1 MKKEDA
7 IKKLEFEKRWGY
19 QSPLELFSKE
29 MEPFPLVEQINKGID
44 DFVVR
49 SVVNVGLNIDKA
61 ELLKALRYDRQQYE
75 KGYADAK
82 AKYKPAHTA
91 WIYQTVKWK
100 AGIPFAVCDACK
112 QFGPVG
118 VYCSNC
124 GAFAGEE
131 EGEADG

>member
-7 IKKLEFEKRWGY
+7 IKKLQKEAGY
-19 QSPLELFSKE
+19 RPPLELFFKD
-29 MEPFPLVEQINKGID
+29 MEPFPVVEQVNNGID

-49 SVVNVGLNIDKA
+49 SVINVGLNIDKA
-61 ELLKALRYDRQQYE
+61 ELVKALQYDRQQYE

-82 AKYKPAHTA
+82 AEYKPAHTA
-91 WIYQTVKWK
+91 WIYQTVKWR

-112 QFGPVG
+112 QVGPVG

-131 EGEADG
+131 EGEANG

>member
-7 IKKLEFEKRWGY
+7 IKKLENEKRWGY
-19 QSPLELFSKE
+19 QPPVELFYS
-29 MEPFPLVEQINKGID
+29 EPNIKFAEEIDAFVMRSIAEVGI
-44 DFVVR
+44 
-49 SVVNVGLNIDKA
+49 NIDKA
-61 ELLKALRYDRQQYE
+61 ELVKALNYDRQQYE
-75 KGYADAK
+75 KGFADGLAVPK
-82 AKYKPAHTA
+82 EPKHTA

-124 GAFAGEE
+124 GAFAGGE
-131 EGEADG
+131 EGEADE